1 MSDCLSVQSNGSLQ
15 VNSGKLD
22 KMHEPNLEDR
32 LGFKPDGTN
41 NFLCTVYNSR
51 TKVRDIMFDGAMALH
66 EFAPLLYDFVYK
78 YIKNAKVYET
88 YMLSVMTC
96 DSETINIAILEGDRK
111 EDIKK
116 ARVNEY
122 IDKLFFTLDNVFGL
136 FVLSGKNGNKNNI
149 QGRKY
154 RLHMT
159 FSELENSYKIYN
171 KLKPKIM
178 ELLKN
183 NLENVV
189 NDVDT
194 EDSD

>member
-1 MSDCLSVQSNGSLQ
+1 
-15 VNSGKLD
+15 
-22 KMHEPNLEDR
+22 
-32 LGFKPDGTN
+32 
-41 NFLCTVYNSR
+41 
-51 TKVRDIMFDGAMALH
+51 
-66 EFAPLLYDFVYK
+66 
-78 YIKNAKVYET
+78 
-88 YMLSVMTC
+88 MTC

-136 FVLSGKNGNKNNI
+136 FVFSGKNGNKNNI

-154 RLHMT
+154 RFHMT